1 MVTVLK
7 TVVRQR
13 TGGSNPSLSAFCS
26 KASVG
31 FTFQR
36 FLLRVCWSLNAMPLR
51 PFPCMEVIKTQ
62 DDWHAHVVCSYF
74 D

>member
-13 TGGSNPSLSAFCS
+13 TGSSNLSLSAFCS

-31 FTFQR
+31 FAFLCL
-36 FLLRVCWSLNAMPLR
+36 LLRVYWSLIVMP
-51 PFPCMEVIKTQ
+51 PPPIPCMEVIKTQ
-62 DDWHAHVVCSYF
+62 DDWHAHVVCS
-74 D
+74 